1 METQCKNSITCH
13 GWNMLWVSDW
23 LHFYLALPLSHRQG
37 VINLLNPVS
46 HLQWIQFRYHCVYVH
61 WKLAIL
67 QLNMPILWECLH
79 TMIKVTTNEHLCMPM
94 NEAYVFFYHKNCNFT
109 HTVGFWA
116 TNNTQYGTTDHAW
129 VVLEWSRHSL
139 MSYITTSSNMP
150 IPVLAAK

>member
-1 METQCKNSITCH
+1 MVGICCEWVTDCIFTWLCPFHIVRAWSIC
-13 GWNMLWVSDW
+13 
-23 LHFYLALPLSHRQG
+23 
-37 VINLLNPVS
+37 
-46 HLQWIQFRYHCVYVH
+46 WIQFHIYSESSLGITVYVH